1 MDEDNDEI
9 EWRSF
14 VVVHKGDKHPFHI
27 RDHHKAPED
36 PDALREIIPSISK
49 YPNPAGSGHSTA
61 SNSRKNSDT
70 SLSHVGWTA
79 GWNSKRFPPPAFPDP
94 LPDFSRYLFKCISH
108 VSDDFQV
115 FSAMGF
121 IFSAYFADSRRR
133 PAPTNHPNEK
143 DALLSFPKV
152 IHHRS
157 LLPTSWKFSDDN
169 ISSPLFE
176 TCTELTEMAADVF
189 GIADWQTE
197 NSVGILTFVFN
208 PELVQ
213 LYVLGASR
221 LVEQT
226 NMDSPDDTEG
236 RLIVHHPFDLHKLH
250 NPVERSEQS
259 ISAQTML
266 WIDWGAELGTGECV
280 EELYDVSLELRPE
293 NITFSSRLM
302 ASRNCIALP
311 SKLRKILAHD

>member
-1 MDEDNDEI
+1 MGNRVGRHKKSKHERIRSKSVTQGGARSSNYRRKRSITRRMSSKSTPERLGVERKIYSDSQSISLSSRLQQERHSLSQVSDFSISSNVFSKDDTCGFELKPIELCSTYNRLVAIEGLREYFIEQNIVPFYRFFYSIIMDEDNDEI

-157 LLPTSWKFSDDN
+157 LLPTSW
-169 ISSPLFE
+169 
-176 TCTELTEMAADVF
+176 
-189 GIADWQTE
+189 
-197 NSVGILTFVFN
+197 
-208 PELVQ
+208 
-213 LYVLGASR
+213 
-221 LVEQT
+221 
-226 NMDSPDDTEG
+226 
-236 RLIVHHPFDLHKLH
+236 
-250 NPVERSEQS
+250 
-259 ISAQTML
+259 
-266 WIDWGAELGTGECV
+266 
-280 EELYDVSLELRPE
+280 
-293 NITFSSRLM
+293 
-302 ASRNCIALP
+302 
-311 SKLRKILAHD
+311 